1 MTGLLE
7 WLLLAGTA
15 FFVLYLYA
23 GRNRNYWKSQNV
35 IHEPFS
41 LLFGPA
47 SGFLFKPVHAV
58 DQKRY
63 AKMGRVFGYFEGDK
77 PALMVGEPDLVK
89 LVLVKDFPALCNRRL
104 IDFFDPILDN
114 MMSTAPVELWRK
126 IRPSTS
132 PAFSTGKLR
141 RMNSLIQECAMVT
154 SDHLK
159 KAAEQMKNMDMKE
172 FYGHYALDVIA
183 SCAFGT
189 KLDSYTDA
197 ANQFVTT
204 AKKAFSGGISLAVV
218 IFVLCP
224 GLGKMLKVKLLKPE
238 PFHYFK
244 EVCVAIIQERKR
256 KRIRR
261 EDFLQLMMDAQEG
274 NLADGAET
282 APGNESAEIFNLE
295 SEVKNDATFVAR
307 ALSED
312 EALAQCVLF
321 FLAGHDGTSSV
332 LACAARLLALN
343 PEAQATLRAEADEC
357 FATHGR
363 DPSLDAISRLPY
375 LHCVVSETLR
385 LYPPA
390 PRIDRTAHVDYVL
403 GGTGIIVPKG
413 SIVAVPV
420 YAMHHDPEFFPDP
433 EKFIPERF
441 SDDNAS
447 SIRPYS
453 YLPFGAG
460 PRNCVGMRLAL
471 QTVKLALLHSVH
483 SVEFVATQRTKASM
497 KFRAACRYQ
506 SGKECF
512 TSDLRL
518 FYLARILRDYGSYSW
533 YCTVMHHVQNNLLLN
548 KAVTGC
554 S

>member
-15 FFVLYLYA
+15 FTLLYLYA
-23 GRNRNYWKSQNV
+23 ARNRNYWKSQNV
-35 IHEPFS
+35 VHEPYS
-41 LLFGPA
+41 LLLGPA
-47 SGFLFKPVHAV
+47 TAFLFKPVHAV
-58 DQKRY
+58 DQERY
-63 AKMGRVFGYFEGDK
+63 AKMGRIFGYFEGAK
-77 PALMVGEPDLVK
+77 PALAVGEPELVK

-141 RMNSLIQECAMVT
+141 RMNNLIQDCAKVT
-154 SDHLK
+154 SEHIK
-159 KAAEQMKNMDMKE
+159 RAAEHMKNMEMKE

-197 ANQFVTT
+197 ANEFVTK
-204 AKKAFSGGISLAVV
+204 AKKAFSGGVSLGVV
-218 IFVLCP
+218 MFILCP
-224 GLGKMLKVKLLKPE
+224 GLAKMLKVKLLKPE
-238 PFHYFK
+238 PFQYFK
-244 EVCVAIIQERKR
+244 AVCVAIIQERKR
-256 KRIRR
+256 RR
-261 EDFLQLMMDAQEG
+261 TRQQDFLQLMMDAQEG
-274 NLADGAET
+274 NLADGADT
-282 APGNESAEIFNLE
+282 APGNESVEIFNLE
-295 SEVKNDATFVAR
+295 SELKNDATFVTR

-321 FLAGHDGTSSV
+321 FVAGHDGTSSV
-332 LACAARLLALN
+332 LACAAYLLALN
-343 PEAQATLRAEADEC
+343 PEAQAKLRTEADEC
-357 FATHGR
+357 FATHGQN
-363 DPSLDAISRLPY
+363 PSIDVISRLPY
-375 LHCVVSETLR
+375 LHCVVSETIR

-390 PRIDRTAHVDYVL
+390 PRIDRTTHVDYAL
-403 GGTGIIVPKG
+403 GDTGIRVPKG
-413 SIVAVPV
+413 SIVTVPV

-433 EKFIPERF
+433 ERFIPERF
-441 SDDNAS
+441 SDENIS

-483 SVEFVATQRTKASM
+483 NVQFVPTEKTKVPLEFVKGIGVL
-497 KFRAACRYQ
+497 KV
-506 SGKECF
+506 K
-512 TSDLRL
+512 DV
-518 FYLARILRDYGSYSW
+518 
-533 YCTVMHHVQNNLLLN
+533 TVGVRKRPGL
-548 KAVTGC
+548 
-554 S
+554 